1 MALIEGC
8 KIVANLPRNLSLRK
22 LGLDQTIV
30 YTFGFEEEL
39 MAIADDKHQDSIGI
53 PDTSCYSSI
62 TQLVQLIQLSQLE
75 ITTFWEVAIANAIA
89 TVVN

>member
-8 KIVANLPRNLSLRK
+8 KLVANLPRNLSLRK

-39 MAIADDKHQDSIGI
+39 MAIADDKH
-53 PDTSCYSSI
+53 
-62 TQLVQLIQLSQLE
+62 
-75 ITTFWEVAIANAIA
+75 
-89 TVVN
+89 